1 LAFACVEPPAIQ
13 PDCHSSLIP
22 FLCEKLTNGTARLDR
37 SPVAIEGDYKKKEY
51 YLPVIACEMI
61 SDLVDEL
68 CTA

>member
-1 LAFACVEPPAIQ
+1 MEPHGSMMGPI
-13 PDCHSSLIP
+13 
-22 FLCEKLTNGTARLDR
+22 
-37 SPVAIEGDYKKKEY
+37 AIEGDRKKKEY